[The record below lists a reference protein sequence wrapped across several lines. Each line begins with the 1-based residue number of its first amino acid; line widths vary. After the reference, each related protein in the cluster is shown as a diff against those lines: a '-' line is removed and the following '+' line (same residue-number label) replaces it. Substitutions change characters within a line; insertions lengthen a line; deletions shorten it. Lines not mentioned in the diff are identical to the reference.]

1 MGKSQ
6 RPEIINHKYMLE
18 TVLYKLKRYFRKR
31 RIYRNW
37 KKTQRNK
44 IKRDKILSKYFD
56 GGYNK
61 KG

>member
-1 MGKSQ
+1 
-6 RPEIINHKYMLE
+6 MLE